1 MRLKSAEWQVA
12 AARAN
17 RLPALRLTAGAQYG
31 RSDLDLLFDTWLLS
45 LAANLT
51 APIFDGGRRAAEV
64 DLARAQEDEDLW
76 VYRQAVLTGVKEVED
91 SLESETRQREHISGL
106 ESVMAAARKGLE
118 EAIQRYRRGLSDY
131 LPVLTQLIAVQDLE
145 RDLIRQQE
153 TLIRYRI
160 GLHRALGGGWI
171 GNTDPP
177 EASIEDAGRS

>member
-1 MRLKSAEWQVA
+1 MRLKAAEWQVA

-17 RLPALRLTAGAQYG
+17 RLPALRFSAGAQYG

-64 DLARAQEDEDLW
+64 DLTRAQADENLW
-76 VYRQAVLTGVKEVED
+76 VYRRAVLTAVKEVED
-91 SLESETRQREHISGL
+91 ALESETRQREHIQGL
-106 ESVMAAARKGLE
+106 ESVMLAARQGLE

-153 TLIRYRI
+153 TLVRFRLL
-160 GLHRALGGGWI
+160 LHRALGGGWI
-171 GNTDPP
+171 EPVD
-177 EASIEDAGRS
+177 ASAVSMEVPSRG